1 MDNIVNLFTQ
11 EHGIYQDQFKLKVVF
26 LFIFIIVFFTKFLGG
41 NYMGMIIVTT
51 FSLTIINL
59 YIKLNDGQKD
69 DNNKNLIFK
78 LDSLQNKVYD
88 YIQYKIDLVSNS
100 SNKLNNKDKEKL
112 FAKNKLDSLY
122 IDANLIVFL
131 YSIIKLYDYNP
142 PEFYLLLKGTNN
154 ILKLKKEI
162 EQFYKANNNYPENI
176 HEMLQIAIQLKANC
190 LNNLQNNIYKVP
202 KINNMYKYIDDS
214 LIKYNRL
221 ITKNIKEIH
230 LYHQDYIRKNG
241 VNSRTQFI
249 DINTSKA
256 YNLEFNHPIIPSKF
270 NTQKLI
276 DLYI

>member
-11 EHGIYQDQFKLKVVF
+11 EHGIYQDQFKLKVIF

-59 YIKLNDGQKD
+59 YIKLNDNQKD

-88 YIQYKIDLVSNS
+88 YIQYKIDLASS
-100 SNKLNNKDKEKL
+100 ASNKLNNKDKEKL

-202 KINNMYKYIDDS
+202 KINNMYKYIDNS
-214 LIKYNRL
+214 LITYNKL
-221 ITKNIKEIH
+221 ITNNIKEMH
-230 LYHQDYIRKNG
+230 LYHQDYIRING

-256 YNLEFNHPIIPSKF
+256 YNLEFNHPIIPSKS
-270 NTQKLI
+270 NTHKLI